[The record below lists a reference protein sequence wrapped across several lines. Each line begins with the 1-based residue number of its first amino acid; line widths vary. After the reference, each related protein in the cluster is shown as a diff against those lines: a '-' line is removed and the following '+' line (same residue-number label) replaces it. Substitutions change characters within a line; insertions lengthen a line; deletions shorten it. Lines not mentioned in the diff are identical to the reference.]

1 MGRVGLFALVS
12 HLSFANLTLEC
23 WRGDEDTELFF
34 ASHEIEVI
42 ESPFAYWNALK
53 SSRDV
58 GEFAHVGVVMR
69 IQSYSLHHMKLKL
82 LNRRSHTGT
91 H

>member
-1 MGRVGLFALVS
+1 M
-12 HLSFANLTLEC
+12 

-42 ESPFAYWNALK
+42 EAPFAYWNALK

-58 GEFAHVGVVMR
+58 GELALTEVWGKVFRQASFRLGF
-69 IQSYSLHHMKLKL
+69 KL
-82 LNRRSHTGT
+82 
-91 H
+91 